1 MTKKAMPSDLNGNM
15 NPKANKKTRAV
26 MLYLA
31 YHEGRGSYQ
40 RKSYL
45 NKVGLGLKRVADKV
59 AYRARLFQ
67 SQLDACKMN

>member
-1 MTKKAMPSDLNGNM
+1 M
-15 NPKANKKTRAV
+15 NPKADKKTSAV

-31 YHEGRGSYQ
+31 YHEGRGGYQ

-45 NKVGLGLKRVADKV
+45 NKVELKRVADKV